1 MPLTVSR
8 ERAVPSRRAQ
18 QAVCG
23 NAPASGGA
31 RCTGYPHAA
40 VLNLNA
46 CGAERAPNAGGALVR
61 IDGAVV
67 VLINLEPVDP
77 VL

>member
-1 MPLTVSR
+1 M
-8 ERAVPSRRAQ
+8 RATRR
-18 QAVCG
+18 
-23 NAPASGGA
+23 PRGA
-31 RCTGYPHAA
+31 RGAPDTRAL
-40 VLNLNA
+40 LNLNA

-67 VLINLEPVDP
+67 VLINLEPVEP